1 MLLGSLHYRFQS
13 KDVMLHRL
21 MERAVGNAMAAVR
34 AAIEQARDPMERLRL
49 ALAAHLRVLLSG
61 DDAVYVLL
69 YDWRVLHG
77 DARDAVVRLRD
88 RYEAFWDGIL
98 YEAAGAGRLRADLDP
113 RFLRILGLGAFNWV
127 ATWYRPDGPLTPEQI
142 SDEIFRN
149 MVMGIASDT
158 TRIAFTR
165 SAKVRHRPRRST

>member
-13 KDVMLHRL
+13 KDAMLERL

-34 AAIEQARDPMERLRL
+34 AGVEKARDPMERLRL

-77 DARDAVVRLRD
+77 GAREAVVRSRD

-113 RFLRILGLGAFNWV
+113 RFLRLLGLGAFNWV

-165 SAKVRHRPRRST
+165 SAKITRDAP